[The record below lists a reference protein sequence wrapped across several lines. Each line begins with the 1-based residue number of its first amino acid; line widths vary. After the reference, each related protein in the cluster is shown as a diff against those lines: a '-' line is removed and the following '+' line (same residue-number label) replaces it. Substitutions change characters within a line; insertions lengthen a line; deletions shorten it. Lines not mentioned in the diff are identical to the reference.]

1 MIRVFGLVLVLVFF
15 LAPGGNAQ
23 EGASLARVE
32 ELITQGR
39 ILQAREVL
47 EDWWAERGPDVS
59 RSERQRS
66 LWLRAR
72 LTVDP
77 SLAELDLRRLVL
89 EFPGGDFSDDALLRL
104 AQSAESRG
112 DLPEAL
118 GHYSALVRGYPGS
131 PFVPLARVWIEAH
144 GGEAEAQQAET
155 PERTPASGAVGAGEG
170 SAVPEALGPFAV
182 QVGAFRSM
190 ENARSMAEQL
200 RGAGFQPRVVRVAG
214 DDLTRVR
221 VGRFQLRD
229 EAEKLQRTL
238 IGSGFDATIVTD
250 AQSEGRIR

>member
-1 MIRVFGLVLVLVFF
+1 MIRVVGLALVLVF
-15 LAPGGNAQ
+15 LLSPRATAQ
-23 EGASLARVE
+23 EAASLPRVE
-32 ELITQGR
+32 DLIAQGR

-89 EFPGGDFSDDALLRL
+89 EFQGGDYSDDALLRL
-104 AQSAESRG
+104 AESAESRG

-118 GHYSALVRGYPGS
+118 GHYSALIRGYPGS
-131 PFVPLARVWIEAH
+131 PFVPLARVWIGAH
-144 GGEAEAQQAET
+144 GGEVEAQQAKAPDQEAV
-155 PERTPASGAVGAGEG
+155 PGAGRAGEG
-170 SAVPEALGPFAV
+170 SPVPEALGSFAV

-190 ENARSMAEQL
+190 ENAQSLAERL
-200 RGAGFQPRVVRVAG
+200 RGAGFQPRVVRLAG

-238 IGSGFDATIVTD
+238 IGSGFDANIVTD